1 MKSCKVQIR
10 DYCQELLDRA
20 DAEASPTLTSLQAVI
35 QDCLAKLQQLS
46 AEKERIQEAVGL
58 QDEAEEEED
67 VLLFYKEN
75 TKIQVM

>member
-1 MKSCKVQIR
+1 MQIR